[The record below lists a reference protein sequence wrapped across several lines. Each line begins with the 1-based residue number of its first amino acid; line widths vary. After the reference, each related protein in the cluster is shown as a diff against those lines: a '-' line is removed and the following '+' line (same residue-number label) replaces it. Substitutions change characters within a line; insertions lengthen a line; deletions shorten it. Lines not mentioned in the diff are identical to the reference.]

1 MMREVMRGRFREGGR
16 GLLHPNNHP
25 KPTQEGGRGL
35 LHPNN
40 HPKPTQEGGRGSKL
54 VNPHPKPLLVSRPRF
69 VMNKK

>member
-1 MMREVMRGRFREGGR
+1 MMREVMGGRFR
-16 GLLHPNNHP
+16 
-25 KPTQEGGRGL
+25 EGGRGL